1 MILHSS
7 ITGSGK
13 PFVILHGF
21 LGMGDNWKTLANQ
34 FAEAGYQM
42 HLVDQRN
49 HGRSFHSDT
58 FNYEVLAEDLKQY
71 CQEHDLKDIVLL
83 GHSMGGKTAMLFAMR
98 YPEYLNKLI
107 IADIAPKYYAPHH
120 QQILKGLTALS
131 ESHEART
138 SRGNADDFLKEYIS
152 DWGTRQFL
160 LKNLYWQKDKTLALR
175 VNLPVLQKEVEA
187 IGEGLPTQ
195 TVYEGATLFLNGLK
209 SDYIT
214 EDDKPLIKAHF
225 PEAEIIGIEKAGHWL
240 HAENPKEFYAEIM
253 KFLE

>member
-7 ITGSGK
+7 ITGTGK

-49 HGRSFHSDT
+49 HGRSFHSET
-58 FNYEVLAEDLKQY
+58 FNYEVLAEDLKNY
-71 CQEHDLKDIVLL
+71 CQEHGLKDIVLL

-98 YPEYLNKLI
+98 YPEYINKLI

-131 ESHEART
+131 ENHEART

-195 TVYEGATLFLNGLK
+195 THTSGVGAAPHQDF
-209 SDYIT
+209 DC
-214 EDDKPLIKAHF
+214 
-225 PEAEIIGIEKAGHWL
+225 
-240 HAENPKEFYAEIM
+240 
-253 KFLE
+253 